1 MAPQHSVIHE
11 KMQIAYV
18 HAMLNE
24 ADDRSDLKLVEIP
37 LDLVP
42 ENIFQIIRNH
52 DAFCASAV
60 FGALGIGD
68 PEEYE
73 KLVLEDEGGCRIFE
87 YFNKGISFMLYGT
100 EEDRPVF
107 QVFAHFLALQN
118 KGHV

>member
-1 MAPQHSVIHE
+1 MKIG
-11 KMQIAYV
+11 YV
-18 HAMLNE
+18 HAMLEE

-37 LDLVP
+37 LDRVP
-42 ENIFQIIRNH
+42 ENILQIIRNH
-52 DAFCASAV
+52 YAFSASAV
-60 FGALGIGD
+60 FGAHGLGG

-87 YFNKGISFMLYGT
+87 YFNKGISYMLYGT
-100 EEDRPVF
+100 EENRPVF

>member
-1 MAPQHSVIHE
+1 MKIG
-11 KMQIAYV
+11 YV
-18 HAMLNE
+18 HAMLDE

-37 LDLVP
+37 LDRVP
-42 ENIFQIIRNH
+42 KNILQIMRNH

-60 FGALGIGD
+60 FGAQGIGD

-87 YFNKGISFMLYGT
+87 YFNKGISYMLYGT
-100 EEDRPVF
+100 EEDRPIF

-118 KGHV
+118 MDHV